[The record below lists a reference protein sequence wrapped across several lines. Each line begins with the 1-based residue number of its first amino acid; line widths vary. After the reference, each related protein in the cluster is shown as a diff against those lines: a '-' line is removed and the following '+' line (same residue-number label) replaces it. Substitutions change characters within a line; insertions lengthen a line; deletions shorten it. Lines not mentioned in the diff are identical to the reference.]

1 MWIKKITVSNYKA
14 IHEMNIE
21 FQPGMNLLIGDNGVG
36 KTSVL
41 EAIAV
46 VLSGMLKG
54 MNGVP
59 TKNILQNDIHF
70 VLDESCIMLKW
81 NLEERSVYLRYVFWF
96 G

>member
-1 MWIKKITVSNYKA
+1 MYLERISINNFKA
-14 IHEMNIE
+14 VKSMEIE
-21 FQPGMNLLIGDNGVG
+21 FTPGVNLLIGDNGVG

-46 VLSGMLKG
+46 VRSGMLKG

-70 VLDESCIMLKW
+70 VPDESCIMLKW

>member
-1 MWIKKITVSNYKA
+1 M
-14 IHEMNIE
+14 
-21 FQPGMNLLIGDNGVG
+21 
-36 KTSVL
+36 
-41 EAIAV
+41 
-46 VLSGMLKG
+46 LSGMLKG